1 MTDTSTAKLAIVSPV
16 EEAESYYDILG
27 VPATA
32 TLEEIKAAYFRLVR
46 VYRPQMFPE
55 RFQQF
60 NEASRTL
67 TDERRRKE
75 YDQLRKAGR
84 RVQVLVDQGAACA
97 DKDPQKAITLLKS
110 AIALAP
116 DAPRPRAMLAHVLM
130 KINEFEVAERLYRWL
145 LEQNPRDETLHC
157 KLGKC
162 LWAQK
167 KINEAERELF
177 EAVRINPLYHD
188 AVSTLGQIYEAT
200 GMTDYA
206 VQALEQAIAND
217 GVENYHDFD
226 SLMGLLLL
234 HLSRNDHQQVERS
247 ARRLLAVLPPGDPAK
262 CAKAIRRL
270 YGRAH
275 EFFESGAY
283 APAAELL
290 RHAGRAPL
298 EDNDLKNQ
306 IAQLAQNIA
315 LTVEA
320 RRLNGD
326 DMVTTGLRQCMNLRF
341 LDRAPAE
348 QKASKRDSVLAR
360 LQSDLAEDARAVGIS
375 IEYLRREY
383 PGIAAA
389 EAEFLAQL
397 QIRVARRLEMQGGDK
412 QGRNN
417 GATAQHGE
425 TVANGASRSPA
436 SSSMPNNNSM
446 PAPAFD
452 GPAPAPSPAPKKGGL
467 LGWLRRD

>member
-1 MTDTSTAKLAIVSPV
+1 MNETSSTAQPTLLAPG
-16 EEAESYYDILG
+16 EGAESYYEVLG
-27 VPATA
+27 VPDTA
-32 TLEEIKAAYFRLVR
+32 TLEEIKDAYFRLVR
-46 VYRPQMFPE
+46 TYRPQIFPE
-55 RFQQF
+55 RFQKF

-67 TDERRRKE
+67 TDDRRRKE
-75 YDQLRKAGR
+75 YDQIRKAGR

-167 KINEAERELF
+167 KINDAERELF

-234 HLSRNDHQQVERS
+234 HLSRNDHQKVERS
-247 ARRLLAVLPPGDPAK
+247 ARRMLAVLPPNDPAR

-290 RHAGRAPL
+290 RHATRAPI
-298 EDNDLKNQ
+298 EDEELQEQ
-306 IAQLAQNIA
+306 ITQLAQNIA

-326 DMVTTGLRQCMNLRF
+326 DMVTVGLRQCMNLRF
-341 LDRAPAE
+341 LDRSPSE
-348 QKASKRDSVLAR
+348 QKGSKRDSVLVR
-360 LQSDLAEDARAVGIS
+360 LQSDLAEDPRAVGIS
-375 IEYLRREY
+375 VEYLRREY

-389 EAEFLAQL
+389 ETEFLQQVL
-397 QIRVARRLEMQGGDK
+397 IRVARRLEMQSGGGDK
-412 QGRNN
+412 HARN
-417 GATAQHGE
+417 GATPNEAPPNA
-425 TVANGASRSPA
+425 ANRALAG
-436 SSSMPNNNSM
+436 SSMPNNGSM
-446 PAPAFD
+446 PVAAFD
-452 GPAPAPSPAPKKGGL
+452 GPAAPAPKKGGL